1 MLAQEQREGDPHLLF
16 DETVA
21 DIPSLAFSS
30 AAASAA
36 MAANQLNP
44 GSASGAPVPASA
56 IEPIPARRYRY
67 VGALSVSLAL
77 HGILFLF
84 ALQEARTSSAVA
96 TPPVRITLL
105 TTPAAARK
113 AASSSADTS
122 QGQANQVRQWQKPVL
137 TTATELKERTSRP
150 ANTSKSKAPRTAP
163 SVSRSATQPRPKLPS
178 QSQQPAIVF
187 APLTPP
193 PTSAALSEDKET
205 ILGEEVQGERG
216 AVENSQ
222 QAKAANGNAVGDGR
236 VGHGFAERGTD
247 PFPVTAVAY
256 PPQLVFQVKA
266 EYPARARNLG
276 VEGLVRL
283 KAILDREGRIER
295 DVQVLQSVPLL
306 DEAAISSVQRWRF
319 TPARNN
325 SGQPVRVFLEI
336 PMKFELRW

>member
-1 MLAQEQREGDPHLLF
+1 MLAQEQSEGDPHLLF

-21 DIPSLAFSS
+21 DISSLAFSS
-30 AAASAA
+30 VATPVA

-44 GSASGAPVPASA
+44 GPASCA
-56 IEPIPARRYRY
+56 PIPASFIKPISARRYRY
-67 VGALSVSLAL
+67 VGACSISLAL

-84 ALQEARTSSAVA
+84 ALQEAQTGSTVA
-96 TPPVRITLL
+96 TPPVRIALL
-105 TTPAAARK
+105 TMPAAARK

-137 TTATELKERTSRP
+137 TTTTELRERTSRP
-150 ANTSKSKAPRTAP
+150 ANTSKTKAPRTAP
-163 SVSRSATQPRPKLPS
+163 SVSRSAIQPRPKLSS

-187 APLTPP
+187 TPLTPS
-193 PTSAALSEDKET
+193 PTSAALAEDKET
-205 ILGEEVQGERG
+205 ILSEQVQGERG

-222 QAKAANGNAVGDGR
+222 QAKASSGNTAGDGR
-236 VGHGFAERGTD
+236 VGHGFAESGTD

-283 KAILDREGRIER
+283 KAVLDREGRIER

-319 TPARNN
+319 TPARND

>member
-1 MLAQEQREGDPHLLF
+1 MNILAQEQSEGDPHSLF
-16 DETVA
+16 DEAVA
-21 DIPSLAFSS
+21 DIPSSAFSS
-30 AAASAA
+30 SATSAAKAAS
-36 MAANQLNP
+36 QLNAGP
-44 GSASGAPVPASA
+44 ASGAPVIESISA
-56 IEPIPARRYRY
+56 RTYRY
-67 VGALSVSLAL
+67 VGAFSVSLAL

-84 ALQEARTSSAVA
+84 ALQEARTGSTVA

-105 TTPAAARK
+105 TTPAAAERK
-113 AASSSADTS
+113 AASSSADSS
-122 QGQANQVRQWQKPVL
+122 QGQANQVQKQQKPAL
-137 TTATELKERTSRP
+137 TTATEPRERTFQP
-150 ANTSKSKAPRTAP
+150 ASTPKTKSPRTAP
-163 SVSRSATQPRPKLPS
+163 SVSRSATQLHPPSPPRS
-178 QSQQPAIVF
+178 QSPAIVF

-193 PTSAALSEDKET
+193 PTSSALSGDERT
-205 ILGEEVQGERG
+205 MQSEEVQGALG
-216 AVENSQ
+216 ALENSQ
-222 QAKAANGNAVGDGR
+222 RAKASIGNAAGDGR
-236 VGHGFAERGTD
+236 VGHGFAETGTD

-319 TPARNN
+319 TPARNDN
-325 SGQPVRVFLEI
+325 GQPVRVFLEI